1 MLKYAKIINEETKL
15 CEVGVGTD
23 SDFYQSIG
31 MTLQDV
37 EEAWNGSWYL
47 KGYAPERPAPT
58 KEDIGLLRSDEY
70 YLKTDRLVCE
80 YMRKKLLNLFKDGE
94 EAEILKEISSRSAQ
108 IKAENPYP
116 VEESEELPAVD
127 EVVVSKMENTEESD
141 VTEDVLQM

>member
-31 MTLQDV
+31 MTRQDV
-37 EEAWNGSWYL
+37 EEAWNGNWYL
-47 KGYAPERPAPT
+47 QGYTPEMPAPT

-70 YLKTDRLVCE
+70 HLKTDRLVCE

-116 VEESEELPAVD
+116 VEESEEVI
-127 EVVVSKMENTEESD
+127 
-141 VTEDVLQM
+141 